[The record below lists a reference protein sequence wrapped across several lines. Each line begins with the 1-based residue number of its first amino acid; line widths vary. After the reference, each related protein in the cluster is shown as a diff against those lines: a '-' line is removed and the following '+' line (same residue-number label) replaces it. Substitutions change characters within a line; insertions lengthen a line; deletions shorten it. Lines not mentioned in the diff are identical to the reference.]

1 MLSSHECINQIQ
13 HILSAG
19 EAVAKEKVAELV
31 WAYASACQQVNEKA
45 QRCLELLRQNRRAD
59 AQRLAKQPPDL
70 EQELRLLDF
79 PERVAWLGLCET
91 AGLPIGQGLDVDA
104 LDGIVQEIY
113 SEGGALDHLLK
124 TFRRMSIGRAP
135 LAERLRLL
143 RDIRRADPQH
153 DLWTEHVR
161 AFEAA
166 RQAELLKEGEAA
178 DASGD
183 LSTLENILGELKS
196 GEWLSPPVRF
206 IAAVERIII
215 PHRRRYA
222 MARFAE
228 LASDLHEAHG
238 RMDEQRCRF
247 LLSQVE
253 AVVSQTGVSPDAAT
267 EAAIEPVQTWLDQ
280 LDAAQREDA
289 AFEAAC
295 AALELAIDENK
306 DRLALEKLAGAVFR
320 FERGMPELL
329 AARFNSR
336 MEELGRKA
344 KRRFAL
350 TLTGVIGGV
359 LILAGLVTAVI
370 VWQSLS
376 SERERWRGEIASAL
390 EKGDLEGA
398 GRLLSG
404 VAEKNPEVSASPEI
418 VSLYREHQRRVQ
430 EESARREEFQGIQ
443 KAVEEK
449 GPESPDPKALERGTQ
464 LARTLSEKQWVE
476 DWRQKYEKAADDKR
490 RQREVQFRQKLDE
503 LKALHAKFSEGEQA
517 RREDLDALAAPCM
530 EMAKELAGWTDVSK
544 SLQAEVVAIERHV
557 NQAMKMFQDATGKRQ
572 AVREVLARL
581 PSLADNPDELVRT
594 LEAFV
599 QNYPE
604 HPLAPEFTKAV
615 SMGPHWRAAQAWR
628 LLVEGWQGQ
637 LRVTDGQAALSRQMQ
652 MEDYM
657 KQHGGGPVGRLAKD
671 YRAYLTSASAAFAD
685 GRLIGVAK
693 VKEVLNHPV
702 FTPALRMIR
711 TRDGR
716 AYYILEKDLREQR
729 ANDRLMG
736 YTFKHMTST
745 APAYAE
751 RNLSIGEI
759 LEGPLPAPQ
768 TTFAK
773 AALARLDAFKG
784 PGWETFYLELAALA
798 QEQKGMDPVLVGQV
812 LQLVLDFASNTTPY
826 RVDQVK
832 QWVSQISAENLDFV
846 AWLDPNSS
854 GAEKARPR
862 VEQILKSMG
871 PLKSVAADVQ
881 KNLDSM
887 FASVSAYSPVGI
899 VLNSPGPIQF
909 GQTPPDGK
917 AYVLWGKPGEVP
929 GFIEIGSIQG
939 GKFAGAPEAVA
950 QYPQGSPVF
959 VRVSK

>member
-1 MLSSHECINQIQ
+1 MPSSHECINQIQ

-19 EAVAKEKVAELV
+19 EAVTKEKVAELV
-31 WAYASACQQVNEKA
+31 WAYAGACQQVNEKA
-45 QRCLELLRQNRRAD
+45 RKCLELLRQGRRAE
-59 AQRLAKQPPDL
+59 AQRLAQDAPDL

-79 PERVAWLGLCET
+79 PERAAWLDLCET

-104 LDGIVQEIY
+104 LDGIVQEVY
-113 SEGGALDHLLK
+113 SEGGTLDRLLK

-135 LAERLRLL
+135 LADRLRLL
-143 RDIRRADPQH
+143 RQVRRADPQH
-153 DLWTEHVR
+153 DLWLENVR

-166 RQAELLKEGEAA
+166 RQAELLTEGEAA

-183 LSTLENILGELKS
+183 LHAMENILGELKS

-206 IAAVERIII
+206 IAAIERIII

-228 LASDLHEAHG
+228 LTGDLHEAHG

-398 GRLLSG
+398 GRLLAG
-404 VAEKNPEVSASPEI
+404 VAEKSPAVAAAPEI
-418 VSLYREHQRRVQ
+418 EALRREHERKVQ
-430 EESARREEFQGIQ
+430 EEAGRREEFQGIQ
-443 KAVEEK
+443 KAIEEK
-449 GPESPDPKALERGTQ
+449 GAENPDPKALERAAQ
-464 LARTLSEKQWVE
+464 LARTLAEKQWVE
-476 DWRQKYEKAADDKR
+476 KWRQKYAVADDDKR
-490 RQREVQFRQKLDE
+490 RLREDQFRQKLDE
-503 LKALHAKFSEGEQA
+503 LKALHAKFSEGEQG
-517 RREDLDALAAPCM
+517 RREDLDALATPCLA
-530 EMAKELAGWTDVSK
+530 MAKELAGWTDVSK
-544 SLQAEVVAIERHV
+544 SLQAEVAAIERHV
-557 NQAMKMFQDATGKRQ
+557 NQAMKTFQDATGKRQ

-581 PSLADNPDELVRT
+581 PSLVDNPDELVRT

-615 SMGPHWRAAQAWR
+615 SMGPHWRAVQAWR
-628 LLVEGWQGQ
+628 LLLQGWQGPPRINDAQ
-637 LRVTDGQAALSRQMQ
+637 VALARHQQ
-652 MEDYM
+652 VEGYI
-657 KQHGGGPVGRLAKD
+657 KQHLGGPLESVAKD
-671 YRAYLTSASAAFAD
+671 YRTYLSAASTAFAD
-685 GRLIGVAK
+685 GRLIGLAK

-729 ANDRLMG
+729 ANDRIMG

-759 LEGPLPAPQ
+759 LEGPLPSPQ
-768 TTFAK
+768 TPFAK

-798 QEQKGMDPVLVGQV
+798 QEQKGMDPVLTGQV
-812 LQLVLDFASNTTPY
+812 LQLVLDFAANTTPY
-826 RVDQVK
+826 RGDQIK
-832 QWVSQISAENLDFV
+832 QWVGQIGGESLDFV
-846 AWLDPNSS
+846 AWLDPNSA

-862 VEQILKSMG
+862 IEQILKSMG
-871 PLKSVAADVQ
+871 SLKSVAADVQ

-917 AYVLWGKPGEVP
+917 AYVLWGKPGEAP

-939 GKFAGAPEAVA
+939 GKFAGGPEAVA